1 MKTIRNIILVI
12 IFGALIGFTL
22 YIAPNYKKD
31 PNENVTN
38 LVINY
43 TNVTGKMNGKVI
55 IDDNET
61 IYLSLDD
68 IENYY
73 DRYIFFEKQYNYII
87 ATANGKTACFDIK
100 NQTLTIN
107 DKKEKCKICFR
118 L

>member
-87 ATANGKTACFDIK
+87 E
-100 NQTLTIN
+100 QQM
-107 DKKEKCKICFR
+107 EKQHVLI
-118 L
+118 

>member
-73 DRYIFFEKQYNYII
+73 DRYTGLYLNSKDF
-87 ATANGKTACFDIK
+87 
-100 NQTLTIN
+100 L
-107 DKKEKCKICFR
+107 KK
-118 L
+118 LM

>member
-12 IFGALIGFTL
+12 IFGALIGFAL

-73 DRYIFFEKQYNYII
+73 DIYFLKNNTII
-87 ATANGKTACFDIK
+87 
-100 NQTLTIN
+100 
-107 DKKEKCKICFR
+107 
-118 L
+118 